1 VIQPLLVKTLQ
12 LMSHVLVF
20 LCHAL
25 DKNIFK
31 SSECIYIYTFF
42 ISICLL
48 SQRNIFDICRSK
60 IIFMSTPYAFGHK
73 GNLKVACEHEK
84 RGWKAGEG
92 EMSSF
97 QTIK

>member
-1 VIQPLLVKTLQ
+1 
-12 LMSHVLVF
+12 
-20 LCHAL
+20 
-25 DKNIFK
+25 
-31 SSECIYIYTFF
+31 
-42 ISICLL
+42 
-48 SQRNIFDICRSK
+48 
-60 IIFMSTPYAFGHK
+60 MSTPYAFGHK